1 MTSAKIYQFP
11 AGGRSGHGGR
21 REETQPVV
29 IKSTAAFAVP
39 GQASSNFASAN
50 RVATRVANTVL
61 GSAWYHDAA
70 IQDAEPARNN

>member
-21 REETQPVV
+21 RDEAKVAT
-29 IKSTAAFAVP
+29 KSTATFAAA
-39 GQASSNFASAN
+39 GIASSNFASAN
-50 RVATRVANTVL
+50 RVATRVANTVV

-70 IQDAEPARNN
+70 IQDAELTRSN